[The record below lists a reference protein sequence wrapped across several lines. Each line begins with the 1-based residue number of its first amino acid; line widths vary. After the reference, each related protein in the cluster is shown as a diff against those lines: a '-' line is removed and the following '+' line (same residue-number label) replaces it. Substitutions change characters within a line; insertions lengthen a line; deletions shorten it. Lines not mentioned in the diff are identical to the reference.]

1 MGWVWL
7 GLVGKE
13 NGRYDPSCA
22 LLLQVEDELKKAAL
36 ERRRDKEEEQVARER
51 VKAQIEQDWAD
62 RAAR

>member
-1 MGWVWL
+1 MGMA
-7 GLVGKE
+7 GF
-13 NGRYDPSCA
+13 GREGNDPSCA

-51 VKAQIEQDWAD
+51 VKAQIEQDRAD